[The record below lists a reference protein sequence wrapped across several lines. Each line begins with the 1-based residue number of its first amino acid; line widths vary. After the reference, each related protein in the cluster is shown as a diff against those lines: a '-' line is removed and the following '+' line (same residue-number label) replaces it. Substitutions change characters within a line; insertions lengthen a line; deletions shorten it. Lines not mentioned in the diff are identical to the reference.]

1 MQPDERNMTF
11 LVIAGTVLVEAVVG
25 FSAILAFPLWGKVAP
40 ELAPVTDEGYLWQ
53 CPILTTSS
61 APCGGTFP
69 ASGEGKSVITNTR
82 HD

>member
-25 FSAILAFPLWGKVAP
+25 FSAILAFP
-40 ELAPVTDEGYLWQ
+40 
-53 CPILTTSS
+53 
-61 APCGGTFP
+61 